1 MAFARTFGTL
11 LSLQSASQQPKAS
24 TRIKLLVMT
33 KESPFPVSDRR
44 EFLASVAGGVVATS
58 WSANAQAATYL
69 EPGEFRGAQSVDF
82 NSNLPPFVTL
92 PSGVRILDIKEG
104 KGEEVTE
111 GKAVSC
117 QW

>member
-1 MAFARTFGTL
+1 VNARR
-11 LSLQSASQQPKAS
+11 A
-24 TRIKLLVMT
+24 
-33 KESPFPVSDRR
+33 
-44 EFLASVAGGVVATS
+44 FLASVAGVAVATT
-58 WSANAQAATYL
+58 WSGSAQAATYL